1 MTILSDA
8 EALLKQVEAAADRIR
23 AEIAA
28 DAADAAVVA
37 AMVEAPAPAP
47 IPIPIPIVATQPVAV
62 TSPAPPMHPH
72 RARVDAI
79 KAAVDAGK
87 DVTFFAN
94 ELLRIADAV
103 A

>member
-37 AMVEAPAPAP
+37 AMVEAPAP